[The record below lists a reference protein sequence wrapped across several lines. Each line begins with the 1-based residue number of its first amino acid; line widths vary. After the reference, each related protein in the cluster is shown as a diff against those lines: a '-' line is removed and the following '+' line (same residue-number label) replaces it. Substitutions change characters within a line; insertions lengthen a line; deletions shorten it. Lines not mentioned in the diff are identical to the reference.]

1 MKKLLLAC
9 TAGMSTRLLIQRL
22 CKEVSDRALP
32 IELEA
37 LPLSEALDRAP
48 SADAVLLGPQIGY
61 ALGEMERSVHGRIP
75 VDVISMRDYGHLN
88 AKGIIDHAM
97 EMLGLA

>member
-9 TAGMSTRLLIQRL
+9 TAGMSTRLLI
-22 CKEVSDRALP
+22 
-32 IELEA
+32 
-37 LPLSEALDRAP
+37 P

-61 ALGEMERSVHGRIP
+61 ALGEMERSVHGQIP

-97 EMLGLA
+97 EMLSLS